1 MNSFLAARDQPQGA
15 AAREQTGTTGLRGR
29 PPAVPCGGAWRTT
42 LENVVFEN
50 QGGSGSHWYH
60 WNQRLELIKM
70 VGELATLAA
79 FKATKKAKNSEDE
92 KSLLCLLFSAERG
105 EGERERERGR
115 PDPTGRRRRKP
126 GPEKE

>member
-1 MNSFLAARDQPQGA
+1 MMNSFLAARDQPQGAAA

-70 VGELATLAA
+70 VGGLATLAA

-92 KSLLCLLFSAERG
+92 KSLLCLLFSAER
-105 EGERERERGR
+105 ERERERGS
-115 PDPTGRRRRKP
+115 
-126 GPEKE
+126 